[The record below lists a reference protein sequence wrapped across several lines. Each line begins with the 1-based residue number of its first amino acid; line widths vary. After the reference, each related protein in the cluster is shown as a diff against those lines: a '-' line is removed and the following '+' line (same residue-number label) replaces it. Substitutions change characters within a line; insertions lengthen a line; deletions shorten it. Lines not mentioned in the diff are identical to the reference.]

1 MPRIIRGIVVKIL
14 VATSNAGKKA
24 ELEALLDGDVEWLSL
39 ADLKNYTEV
48 EEDGKTF
55 EENAQK
61 KALGYAKQSGL
72 LTIADDSGLEI
83 DALGGEPGVHSA
95 RFSGTHKD
103 HSSKDLID
111 HENIA
116 KVLRLMEDVPA
127 EKRTAR
133 FKCCLCVASPEKV
146 LIQTEG
152 TLEGSI
158 TTEKRGHN
166 GFGYDP
172 VFYVPQKDKTTAQ
185 MSKEEKNELSHRG
198 QAVQKLGPLLK
209 DLINKTV

>member
-1 MPRIIRGIVVKIL
+1 MKIL

-24 ELEALLDGDVEWLSL
+24 ELEALLEADVEWLSL
-39 ADLKNYTEV
+39 ADLESYTEV
-48 EEDGKTF
+48 VEDGSTF

-72 LTIADDSGLEI
+72 ITIADDSGLEI
-83 DALGGEPGVHSA
+83 DALDGEPGVHSA
-95 RFSGTHKD
+95 RFSGVHKD

-116 KVLRLMEDVPA
+116 KVLRLLEGVPV

-133 FKCCLCVASPEKV
+133 FKCCLCVADPEKI

-152 TLEGSI
+152 TLEGTIS
-158 TTEKRGHN
+158 TEKRGEH

-172 VFYVPQKDKTTAQ
+172 VFYVPEKDKTTAE
-185 MSKEEKNELSHRG
+185 MTKDEKNALSHRG
-198 QAVQKLGPLLK
+198 QAVSKLKPLLQ
-209 DLINKTV
+209 DLLCNFK